1 MYYRAHPGPHYGS
14 GPIDAL
20 AAVFVPQTAQG
31 LRRGGGFVFP
41 LLSSFHLCLRPCIT
55 ETMLRISEF
64 YYKETGY
71 FEYKHFYLRNEA
83 TVYIRIIIL
92 KQQATAGDSPLMP
105 LCRDFYP
112 QIHK

>member
-1 MYYRAHPGPHYGS
+1 MHHP
-14 GPIDAL
+14 
-20 AAVFVPQTAQG
+20 V
-31 LRRGGGFVFP
+31 
-41 LLSSFHLCLRPCIT
+41 
-55 ETMLRISEF
+55 MLRISEF